1 MTASRPAGLPCFLL
15 LVASALA
22 ACSPFR
28 ELRSDLEA
36 YGELSV
42 VRGDVKVSG
51 WQGLPIVVVALAI
64 PDDSAEPLTLV
75 DVFNEQAPGRYWF
88 RARPGTYRV
97 GAFEDQDRDGK
108 FDDGERGTLSR
119 ELEVKPKS
127 KVEGPELV
135 VAKPFRRSHSA
146 IGQLELRDQT
156 FASGEVV
163 PLSDARFSR
172 SLAGK
177 GMWQPLKFAAEN
189 RPGVYFLQ
197 PYDPAKVPV
206 LFIPGMSGYPQQF
219 ARLIE
224 RLDGTRFQP
233 WVFLYPSGMP
243 IQTMSSFLVRIIKR
257 IQATHQFG
265 SLCVVA
271 HSMGSLVARS
281 FVGQYEA
288 ELPEHPIRTLVTIAG
303 PFTGIPFA
311 SWGLRMSP
319 SVVPSWYD
327 ISPDSEFLAKLYRK
341 PLSER
346 VEYHLL
352 FAFDDSGD
360 SDSVVYMLSQLR
372 SEAQGEAELV
382 RGYRATHVGAL
393 RSDALAAQVLRALD
407 RGAGNTSLALAA
419 PRPPEPKVIH

>member
-1 MTASRPAGLPCFLL
+1 MRRRPTFLIWLLP
-15 LVASALA
+15 LA
-22 ACSPFR
+22 
-28 ELRSDLEA
+28 
-36 YGELSV
+36 YV
-42 VRGDVKVSG
+42 VHDAEEFVTRQAWLAKHGVSLTQWMRQVLG
-51 WQGLPIVVVALAI
+51 ANPI
-64 PDDSAEPLTLV
+64 
-75 DVFNEQAPGRYWF
+75 
-88 RARPGTYRV
+88 
-97 GAFEDQDRDGK
+97 
-108 FDDGERGTLSR
+108 
-119 ELEVKPKS
+119 
-127 KVEGPELV
+127 
-135 VAKPFRRSHSA
+135 
-146 IGQLELRDQT
+146 
-156 FASGEVV
+156 
-163 PLSDARFSR
+163 
-172 SLAGK
+172 
-177 GMWQPLKFAAEN
+177 
-189 RPGVYFLQ
+189 
-197 PYDPAKVPV
+197 
-206 LFIPGMSGYPQQF
+206 
-219 ARLIE
+219 
-224 RLDGTRFQP
+224 
-233 WVFLYPSGMP
+233 MP

-360 SDSVVYMLSQLR
+360 SDSVVYLLSQLR